1 MKQLRRGQ
9 RIESYETTRVHK
21 DGHLIDVSVT
31 ISPVKNREGKVVGAS
46 AVARDITKR
55 KQAEA
60 ALRLSEERFRVA
72 LKIAP
77 VVVFTQD
84 LQLRYTWITPPAL
97 AGDYRNLLGSTDAN
111 SLGAWD
117 QRRFIGCTDAEVL
130 GKEQGA
136 RTAAIKR
143 EVLCTGVG

>member
-1 MKQLRRGQ
+1 MANTAFLLLSVNVGLPHKNSVADGIMCRHHFTCQ
-9 RIESYETTRVHK
+9 RQA
-21 DGHLIDVSVT
+21 
-31 ISPVKNREGKVVGAS
+31 GKVVGAS

>member
-1 MKQLRRGQ
+1 M
-9 RIESYETTRVHK
+9 
-21 DGHLIDVSVT
+21 
-31 ISPVKNREGKVVGAS
+31 GAS
-46 AVARDITKR
+46 VVARDITSH
-55 KQAEA
+55 KQAET
-60 ALRLSEERFRVA
+60 ALRLSEKRLRLA
-72 LKIAP
+72 LKNAP
-77 VVVFTQD
+77 VVVSTQD

-111 SLGAWD
+111 SFGAWD
-117 QRRFIGCTDAEVL
+117 QRRFLGCTDAEVL